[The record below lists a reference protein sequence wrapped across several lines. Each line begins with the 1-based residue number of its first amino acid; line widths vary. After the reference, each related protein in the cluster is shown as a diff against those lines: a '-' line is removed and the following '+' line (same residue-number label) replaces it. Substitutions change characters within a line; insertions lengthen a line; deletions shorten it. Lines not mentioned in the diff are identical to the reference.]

1 MIDAHNHLHFQAFD
15 EDRDDVVERAREAGV
30 TAMVLAG
37 YDSARRDLA
46 ARLARRAGIFA
57 TAGLHPWALRDLSD
71 EDVDAELSALE
82 TLDWAPCCALGELG
96 LDAAIDID
104 HHLQRRVFVRQL
116 ALARERD
123 LPLVVHSVRAN
134 DEVAQVLEKE
144 GVPGRGGIIHSF
156 WGTQQQAERFVRL
169 GLSLSVG
176 TQLTKGRPAKMVEA
190 LDAVGLEAL
199 LVETD
204 APSRP
209 PAGVKSRRN
218 EPAHLSCVV
227 DALALVLRTSREEVA
242 DATARNA
249 RKIFDLR
256 DEALAAVEK

>member
-1 MIDAHNHLHFQAFD
+1 MIDAHNHLHFDAFD
-15 EDRDDVVERAREAGV
+15 EDRDAVIERAHDAGV

-37 YDSARRDLA
+37 YDASRREIA
-46 ARLARRAGIFA
+46 VRLARRAGIFA
-57 TAGLHPWALRDLSD
+57 TAGLHPWALRDLD
-71 EDVDAELSALE
+71 EDGVEAELSALE
-82 TLDWAPCCALGELG
+82 ALDWAPFCALGELG
-96 LDAAIDID
+96 LDWAIEVD
-104 HHLQRRVFVRQL
+104 HGLQRRVFVRQL
-116 ALARERD
+116 TLARERD
-123 LPLVVHSVRAN
+123 LPLVVHCVRAN
-134 DEVAQVLEKE
+134 DEVAAILEKE

-156 WGTQQQAERFVRL
+156 WGSQQQAERFVRL

-176 TQLTKGRPAKMVEA
+176 TQLTKGQPTKIVDA
-190 LDAVGLEAL
+190 LTAVGLESL

-209 PAGVKSRRN
+209 PAGHASRRN
-218 EPAHLSCVV
+218 EPAYLSCVV

-256 DEALAAVEK
+256 DESLAAVET